1 MDRRKQGIHKRSQL
15 TQVPLVRNRPAQN
28 IARDNSDDS
37 EFTEFQNEYR
47 MALMEY
53 LRNGS
58 DEASL
63 LHAYELGRRAAT
75 SQLSVLSLNE
85 IHQSALL
92 SGEFRNALA
101 FDDNGTYLLGK
112 AADFLGQA
120 LAPFDMMHR
129 GYVETISRLRTL
141 NETLHQQS
149 QALRLSEERMRM
161 FIKHNPAAVAML
173 DKEMRYVL
181 VSPRWHVDYRLGER
195 DITGLSHYEVF
206 PETPREWRDI
216 YRRCLAG
223 EVDKRDEV
231 PFERADGSLDW
242 VRWEIHPW
250 YRGESD
256 QSEIG
261 GIIMFTE
268 VVTERKNQE
277 RKIARL
283 SRIQSITS
291 AINAA
296 VIRINDRDE
305 LMEEV
310 CRVAVEQGRFRRAW
324 VGFGKPD
331 ALAISAVAS
340 QSPSDGA
347 SVVAKG
353 EATGMLIEASVIGRA
368 MTSNKPVVCNDIEH
382 DRRLR
387 YQREFMERGYRSMV
401 MLPLCESGHPI
412 GVLSLCAGEPRFF
425 DREEMKLLSELADD
439 ISYALN
445 HIVKEEQINYLAYYD
460 ALTSLPNRDLFFDRL
475 QRQIE
480 AARHEDRT
488 IAVLLFDIERF
499 SNVNDT
505 FGRHIGDALLKQ
517 VAARLQRLVS
527 PHDTLAHVGGD
538 VFAIMLA
545 DIKGAP
551 EAAHTLERLIA
562 GCFRPAFEVGGY
574 ELYVAVKAGISL
586 FPSDGADRDTL
597 YKNAEIALKKAQKNG
612 ETYLFYRREMNASVA
627 RRLTLEN
634 RLYRALERGEFVPYY
649 QPKIHTGSDHVVGL
663 ECLLR
668 WQQSESELVLPSA
681 FIPILEET
689 GMILP
694 VGTWIME
701 KAIADYQDWIAR
713 GLSPPPIAVNVS
725 VVQLRHR
732 DFVASLR
739 RIGDRIPQGACI
751 LDLEITESILMEN
764 IDQNIEKLRAAK
776 DMGMKIAIDDFGT
789 GYSSLSYLTRLPVD
803 LLKID
808 RSFVI
813 EMNRSPSGLAIVS
826 SVISLAHALELGV
839 IAEGVDDEEQAKLL
853 KLLRCDQ
860 LQGFYCSEPLP
871 GKQIEAMLSRQ

>member
-1 MDRRKQGIHKRSQL
+1 MDRRKQGFHRRTQL
-15 TQVPLVRNRPAQN
+15 TYSLASRNPAQRD
-28 IARDNSDDS
+28 IARDNAPDS
-37 EFTEFQNEYR
+37 EYMEYQNEYR
-47 MALMEY
+47 MALLEY
-53 LRNGS
+53 LRGDS
-58 DEASL
+58 DEAAL
-63 LHAYELGRRAAT
+63 LHAYELGRRGAT
-75 SQLSVLSLNE
+75 SQLSVLNLNE

-92 SGEFRNALA
+92 SREFRKKLSFDVDGIHLLA
-101 FDDNGTYLLGK
+101 K
-112 AADFLGQA
+112 AAEFLGQA

-129 GYVETISRLRTL
+129 GYVETISQLRTL

-149 QALRLSEERMRM
+149 QALHLSEERMRL

-181 VSPRWHVDYRLGER
+181 VSSRWHVDYRLGER
-195 DITGLSHYEVF
+195 DIIGLSHYEVF
-206 PETPREWRDI
+206 PETPPEWRKI

-231 PFERADGSLDW
+231 QFSRADGSLDW
-242 VRWEIHPW
+242 VRWEVHPW
-250 YRGESD
+250 YTD
-256 QSEIG
+256 QGEIG

-268 VVTERKNQE
+268 VITERKKQE

-283 SRIQSITS
+283 SRIQGITS

-296 VIRINDRDE
+296 IIRINDRQE
-305 LMEEV
+305 LMQEV
-310 CRVAVEQGRFRRAW
+310 CRVAVEQGKFKMAW

-331 ALAISAVAS
+331 ALAVSSLAEGNGSCTVSSGDSTQVLMERSIITRTM
-340 QSPSDGA
+340 QCG
-347 SVVAKG
+347 
-353 EATGMLIEASVIGRA
+353 
-368 MTSNKPVVCNDIEH
+368 KPVVCNDIEH
-382 DRRLR
+382 DRRLSFK
-387 YQREFMERGYRSMV
+387 REFLEMGYRSLV
-401 MLPLCESGHPI
+401 VLPLCESGHPI
-412 GVLSLCAGEPRFF
+412 GVLCLYASEFRFF

-460 ALTSLPNRDLFFDRL
+460 ALTNLPNRDLFFDRL

-480 AARHEDRT
+480 VARHEERT
-488 IAVLLFDIERF
+488 MAVLIFDIERF

-517 VAARLQRLVS
+517 AAVRLQRLVS
-527 PHDTLAHVGGD
+527 SHDTLAHIGGD

-545 DIKGAP
+545 DIKGAAD
-551 EAAHTLERLIA
+551 AAHMLERLIA
-562 GCFRPAFEVGGY
+562 GCFKPVFEVGGY

-586 FPSDGADRDTL
+586 FPSDGPDRDTL

-627 RRLTLEN
+627 KRLTLEN
-634 RLYRALERGEFVPYY
+634 RLYRALERGEFTLYY
-649 QPKIHTGSDHVVGL
+649 QPKIHTGSDRVVGL

-668 WQQSESELVLPSA
+668 WQQSASELVLPSS

-694 VGTWIME
+694 VGKWIME
-701 KAIADYQDWIAR
+701 KAIADYKSWAAQ
-713 GLSPPPIAVNVS
+713 GVTPPPIAVNVS

-732 DFVASLR
+732 DFVDSLKS
-739 RIGDRIPQGACI
+739 IGDKIPAGTHI

-776 DMGMKIAIDDFGT
+776 EMGMKIAIDDFGT
-789 GYSSLSYLTRLPVD
+789 GYSSLSYLTRLPID

-813 EMNRSPSGLAIVS
+813 NMNQSPSGLAIVS
-826 SVISLAHALELGV
+826 SVISLAHSLDLSV

-860 LQGFYCSEPLP
+860 LQGFYCSVPLP
-871 GKQIEAMLSRQ
+871 CRQIGPMLAAQ